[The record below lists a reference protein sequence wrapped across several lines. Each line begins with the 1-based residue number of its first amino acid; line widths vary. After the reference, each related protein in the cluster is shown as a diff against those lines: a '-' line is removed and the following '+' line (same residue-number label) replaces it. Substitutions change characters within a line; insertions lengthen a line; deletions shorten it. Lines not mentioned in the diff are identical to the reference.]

1 MKRLEKLGLAA
12 RQAELAF
19 DAACSVHYCDAR
31 HGYYKADKRGDV
43 IPEGLHEKCD
53 EYLAAC
59 RAFYLE
65 RDTKNGFLGSKD
77 QTDQGW

>member
-31 HGYYKADKRGDV
+31 YGYYKADERGDA
-43 IPEGLHEKCD
+43 IPEGLHEKFN
-53 EYLAAC
+53 EYLSAC
-59 RAFYLE
+59 NAYYLE
-65 RDTKNGFLGSKD
+65 RDGKKGFLGSKD